1 MYLKLAV
8 FYEKYDTL
16 VVKCRFYGQGV
27 KEIHKM
33 TERETFNNLIADL
46 ESGKVRVAEYA
57 DGEWKVNSWV
67 KEGILAGFRLG
78 KLTDMSEG
86 QFPFFD
92 KDTIPVRAF
101 TAENG
106 VRIVPGGSSVRVGA
120 YLAPSVIMMPPA
132 YVNIGA
138 YVDEGTMIDSHAL
151 VGSCAQVGK
160 HVHLSAASQLGG
172 VLEPVGALPVIIEDN
187 VFIGGNCG
195 IYEGTI
201 VKKNAVIGT
210 GVIIN
215 ASTAIFDST
224 TGEYIRANDN
234 GQIVVPEGAVV
245 VAGSRPMSKGP
256 GAEMGIHLYCP
267 VIVKYRDEKTSGSI
281 TLEDMLR

>member
-1 MYLKLAV
+1 MT
-8 FYEKYDTL
+8 EKD
-16 VVKCRFYGQGV
+16 RFYQ
-27 KEIHKM
+27 
-33 TERETFNNLIADL
+33 TIADL
-46 ESGKVRVAEYA
+46 EAGRIRVAEKIG
-57 DGEWKVNSWV
+57 GEWKVNSWV
-67 KEGILAGFRLG
+67 KEVILSGFRLG
-78 KLTDMSEG
+78 KLVDMTQG
-86 QFPFFD
+86 QFSFFD
-92 KDTIPVRAF
+92 KDTIPTRMF
-101 TAENG
+101 NEQSG
-106 VRIVPGGSSVRVGA
+106 VRIVPGGSSVRAGA

-201 VKKNAVIGT
+201 VKENAVIGT

-215 ASTAIFDST
+215 ASTAIFDAT
-224 TGEYIRANDN
+224 TGEYIRANEN
-234 GQIVVPEGAVV
+234 GQIVVPAGAVV
-245 VAGSRPMSKGP
+245 VAGSRPIGKGP
-256 GAEMGIHLYCP
+256 GAEQGIHLYCP
-267 VIVKYRDEKTSGSI
+267 VIVKYRDQKTAGSI

>member
-1 MYLKLAV
+1 MTQK
-8 FYEKYDTL
+8 D
-16 VVKCRFYGQGV
+16 RFYQ
-27 KEIHKM
+27 
-33 TERETFNNLIADL
+33 TIADL
-46 ESGKVRVAEYA
+46 EAGRIRVAEKIG
-57 DGEWKVNSWV
+57 GEWKVNSWV
-67 KEGILAGFRLG
+67 KEVILSGFRLG
-78 KLTDMSEG
+78 KLVDMTQG
-86 QFPFFD
+86 QFSFFD
-92 KDTIPVRAF
+92 KDTIPTRMF
-101 TAENG
+101 NEQSG
-106 VRIVPGGSSVRVGA
+106 VRIVPGGSSVRAGA

-201 VKKNAVIGT
+201 VKENAVIGT

-215 ASTAIFDST
+215 ASTAIFDAT
-224 TGEYIRANDN
+224 TGEYIRANEN
-234 GQIVVPEGAVV
+234 GQIVVPAGAVV
-245 VAGSRPMSKGP
+245 VAGSRPISKGP
-256 GAEMGIHLYCP
+256 GAEQGIHLYCP
-267 VIVKYRDEKTSGSI
+267 VIVKYRDQKTAGSI

>member
-1 MYLKLAV
+1 
-8 FYEKYDTL
+8 
-16 VVKCRFYGQGV
+16 
-27 KEIHKM
+27 M
-33 TERETFNNLIADL
+33 TEKEKFYSTIAAL
-46 ESGKVRVAEYA
+46 EAGEIRVAEKVE
-57 DGEWKVNSWV
+57 GQWKVNSWI
-67 KEGILAGFRLG
+67 KETILSGFRLG
-78 KLTDMSEG
+78 QLTDMTQG
-86 QFPFFD
+86 QFSFFD
-92 KDTIPVRAF
+92 KDTIPARKF
-101 TAENG
+101 TVQNG
-106 VRIVPGGSSVRVGA
+106 VRIVPGGSSVRAGA

-201 VKKNAVIGT
+201 VKENAVIGT

-215 ASTAIFDST
+215 ASTAIFDAT
-224 TGEYIRANDN
+224 TGEYIRANEN
-234 GQIVVPEGAVV
+234 GQMVVPEGAVV
-245 VAGSRPMSKGP
+245 VAGSRPISKGP
-256 GAEMGIHLYCP
+256 GAEQGVHLYCP
-267 VIVKYRDEKTSGSI
+267 VIVKYRDAKTSGSI
-281 TLEDMLR
+281 TLEDLLR